1 MAVYL
6 VLKTF
11 ITKWQSLLYSKHSSQ
26 NGGPSATQNIHYE
39 MAVSL
44 IIETSTRWQSLCYS
58 KYAQDGS
65 PCDTTFKT
73 RQSFCYSKHS
83 LQNGSLSDTQNIHHK
98 IAVTLILRTFITK
111 WQSLCY
117 PKHSQNCGVSATQN
131 IPTSCF
137 LMDTLVVSR
146 CNWNLN
152 VSTHLKIPDTKF
164 HYKQFVC
171 SLSVILAQKQTHYP

>member
-1 MAVYL
+1 MAVPMIQHSKHGSLSATQNIHYKMAVSL
-6 VLKTF
+6 ILRTF
-11 ITKWQSLLYSKHSSQ
+11 ITKWQSLWYSDHSSQ
-26 NGGPSATQNIHYE
+26 NGSHSDNQN
-39 MAVSL
+39 
-44 IIETSTRWQSLCYS
+44 
-58 KYAQDGS
+58 
-65 PCDTTFKT
+65 
-73 RQSFCYSKHS
+73 
-83 LQNGSLSDTQNIHHK
+83 NHHK
-98 IAVTLILRTFITK
+98 MAVTLILRTFITK